1 MFSSSLKPWV
11 PSFFFFFLI
20 LITTDILMEFLNS
33 GTSIETWSKSTLR
46 HASKLPHVSPMG
58 ASQCCTFM
66 LFQPGVRKKNQTTTQ
81 KCKIN
86 GSSREG
92 QAASLQLLMS
102 SLCPNI
108 CHFFLYKIS
117 IHRTRAFMSTRT
129 IPNIAT
135 PYQVQPHPTD
145 LHSEHSTKI
154 IFLPCLPMSLHLCT
168 GHSG

>member
-1 MFSSSLKPWV
+1 
-11 PSFFFFFLI
+11 
-20 LITTDILMEFLNS
+20 MEFLNS

-135 PYQVQPHPTD
+135 PSQVQPHPTD